1 MNIVTTTEHLAFK
14 TAAKI
19 SDLIE
24 AHRGEPILLLLC
36 GGSSMKVYD
45 AIRPEGLSD
54 LVTVAVTDDR
64 FSRDMDVNNFH
75 LLQASGFYSEII
87 DSNAF
92 AISTEVF
99 DEERPEQL
107 ADRLE
112 HGLRTWRKDFPEGIV
127 IATFGIG
134 EDGHTCGMMPDFD
147 KAGFKARFV
156 DTDKWVVGYNTPA
169 NQYHERITITVPF
182 IRSQVNHAVIYASGE
197 AKRPALQRLLS
208 PIGNLHE
215 TPARILREVKDV
227 YLFTDVVV

>member
-1 MNIVTTTEHLAFK
+1 MHITTSSDKLAFK

-36 GGSSMKVYD
+36 GGSSLQVYD
-45 AIRPEGLSD
+45 SIRPEGLSD

-75 LLQASGFYSEII
+75 LLQATTFYSEII
-87 DSNAF
+87 DSHAF

-99 DEERPEQL
+99 DEEKPEQL
-107 ADRLE
+107 AERFE
-112 HGLRTWRKDFPEGIV
+112 KGLRAWRKDFPDGVV

-134 EDGHTCGMMPDFD
+134 EDGHTSGMMPDAD
-147 KAGFKARFV
+147 KAAFKVRFV
-156 DTDKWVVGYNTPA
+156 DTDHWVVGYHTPA

-182 IRSQVNHAVIYASGE
+182 IRSQVNHAVIYATGE
-197 AKRPALQRLLS
+197 AKRPALERFLS

-215 TPARILREVKDV
+215 TPARILRELKDV
-227 YLFTDVVV
+227 YLFTDLIV